1 MKKVLTLVAA
11 YGASA
16 SLFAAEGAE
25 KVAVVPEASFIYV
38 LRERFIEGG
47 AEFMGVV
54 LACLIF
60 GLALVIERIVYLNL
74 ATTNTKKL
82 VSAVDEAL
90 AFRWCRRSKRSV

>member
-11 YGASA
+11 FGTSA
-16 SLFAAEGAE
+16 MLFAQEGNDVITEATE
-25 KVAVVPEASFIYV
+25 AVVPETSFIYV

-60 GLALVIERIVYLNL
+60 GLALVIERIVYLNFSVFL
-74 ATTNTKKL
+74 HF
-82 VSAVDEAL
+82 E
-90 AFRWCRRSKRSV
+90 RIRSLCYNYY